1 MAYCP
6 ECGIEVTTQRADCP
20 LCGAALQDQPVAAP
34 TPFPTVV
41 QRARHDPYRW
51 VDIRRILFT
60 TLSLLPTL
68 GIVSVLTINLVQD
81 GSVDWARTAVLCIV
95 TGWALLALGL
105 YKFRRPLT
113 LVWSMAGVVAVFCF
127 LLALYNGGK
136 CWWLTLALP
145 IILTTALLFHW
156 VWWCTVIRRLHWA
169 LGTAAI
175 LTAVM
180 ALCLVLEWI
189 ISLSFHHSLTPTWS
203 AVVCLVLG
211 PPSVFLLYVRYRL
224 SKKVDFGKLFHR

>member
-6 ECGIEVTTQRADCP
+6 ECGIEVSTPRADCP
-20 LCGAALQDQPVAAP
+20 LCGAALQEQPAETT
-34 TPFPTVV
+34 TPFPTTV

-60 TLSLLPTL
+60 SLSLLPTL
-68 GIVSVLTINLVQD
+68 GIVSVLTINLVQN
-81 GSVDWARTAVLCIV
+81 GSVDWARYAVLSIV
-95 TGWALLALGL
+95 TGWAVLALGL

-113 LVWSMAGVVAVFCF
+113 LVWSVSGVLASYC
-127 LLALYNGGK
+127 LLLNFFNGALS
-136 CWWLTLALP
+136 WSLTLALP
-145 IILTTALLFHW
+145 ILLTSALLFHW

-180 ALCLVLEWI
+180 TLCLVLEWI
-189 ISLSFHHSLTPTWS
+189 ISLSFHQSLTPTWS
-203 AVVCLVLG
+203 GVVCLVLG

-224 SKKVDFGKLFHR
+224 AKKVDFGKLFHR